1 MHWEAR
7 RRQNVLDR
15 RMATKAKQCPTE
27 DRQKQGTTEE
37 CPRETYLPPAV
48 SAVNTVVDKRIICQC
63 QPVKEQYCAKIE
75 NRYTGTCTFT
85 LQMVL

>member
-15 RMATKAKQCPTE
+15 RIATKAKQCLTE
-27 DRQKQGTTEE
+27 DRPKQDTTEE
-37 CPRETYLPPAV
+37 HPSETNLPPTV
-48 SAVNTVVDKRIICQC
+48 SAVSTVVDKRICQC
-63 QPVKEQYCAKIE
+63 QPVKEQCSAKIE

-85 LQMVL
+85 LQMVP